1 MRRISCL
8 TLFSLSIVL
17 GAWPAA
23 PAAKG
28 FVEKSILVTVLDKD
42 GAPIKDLTAADF
54 TVHEDGARREVT
66 GAALATEPLFV
77 SVLIDTGKV
86 PLGDVDRIRDMRTSL
101 TTFVRTVHA
110 ASPTAQIAL
119 TTVGGAGVLVSDFT
133 TQTSEL
139 ERITG
144 RLTPDLRENAVVL
157 EALIDAARGLMNK
170 PSPRRAIVTI
180 DFASM
185 ERSELQPTKVIEE
198 ILKAGASVW
207 SVSVQ
212 GTQGRTAP
220 GRDTALNFL
229 TKNTGGIRSTSLVP
243 SAMESILKNLAESL
257 TAQYVVNYE
266 RPAGPFPKKIVPG
279 GKRGAKFLISP
290 FVQ

>member
-1 MRRISCL
+1 MRKFSCL
-8 TLFSLSIVL
+8 TLCAFSIVV
-17 GAWPAA
+17 GAWAAA
-23 PAAKG
+23 PAAKES
-28 FVEKSILVTVLDKD
+28 VEKSILVTVLDKG

-66 GAALATEPLFV
+66 AAALATQPLFV
-77 SVLIDTGKV
+77 SVLIDTAKA
-86 PLGDVDRIRDMRTSL
+86 PAGDVDRIRDMRTSL

-119 TTVGGAGVLVSDFT
+119 TTVGGAGMLVRDFT
-133 TQTSEL
+133 TQTNEL
-139 ERITG
+139 ERITS
-144 RLTPDLRENAVVL
+144 RLTPDLRENAVML
-157 EALIDAARGLMNK
+157 EALVDAARGLENK
-170 PSPRRAIVTI
+170 ASPRRAIVTI

-185 ERSELQPTKVIEE
+185 ERSEVQPTKVIEE

-220 GRDTALNFL
+220 RRDTALNFL
-229 TKNTGGIRSTSLVP
+229 TQNTGGVRATSLVP
-243 SAMESILKNLAESL
+243 SALESILKNLADCL
-257 TAQYVVNYE
+257 TAQYVVNYD
-266 RPAGPFPKKIVPG
+266 RPAGPFPKKIVPS
-279 GKRGAKFLISP
+279 GKKGSKFLISP